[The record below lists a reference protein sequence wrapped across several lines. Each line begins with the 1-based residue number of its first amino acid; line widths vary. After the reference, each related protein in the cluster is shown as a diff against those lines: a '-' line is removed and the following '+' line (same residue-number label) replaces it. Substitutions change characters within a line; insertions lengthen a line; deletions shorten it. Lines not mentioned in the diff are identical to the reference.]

1 MHQAVLFQV
10 ALQAVQQAQS
20 HKYNM
25 ILRELFYIDP
35 DTRHV
40 ANDLRYEPK
49 RDDSVLHRDDTRKT
63 RLTLRQINELRKS
76 TEAHILEQE
85 AELDFI
91 HSMYAVPPAEAP
103 PA

>member
-1 MHQAVLFQV
+1 
-10 ALQAVQQAQS
+10 
-20 HKYNM
+20 M

-40 ANDLRYEPK
+40 SNDMRYSPN
-49 RDDSVLHRDDTRKT
+49 RDQSTMRRDDTRKT

-76 TEAHILEQE
+76 SEAHILGQE
-85 AELDFI
+85 RELEFI
-91 HSMYAVPPAEAP
+91 EAMYKAPAAP